1 MMPYADPL
9 ELIVDWYRQLWA
21 ESLGKRM
28 ETRPGRPPAGTL
40 PVRAMGA
47 VDQHSQLQMYLE
59 SRLDKIFTFLAL
71 DSWGQDFSIPLP
83 EENRKYFP
91 YLAGKK
97 MSQVLEAEFQATRQ
111 VITQTGHPNMT
122 LRLPA
127 INEHVIGQLID
138 LYQRITV
145 YAGLL
150 YGINPLDQPAVEKG
164 KKLAIQLLSG
174 DHSA

>member
-9 ELIVDWYRQLWA
+9 QLFGDWYRQLWA

-28 ETRPGRPPAGTL
+28 EHRDGRPAGTL
-40 PVRAMGA
+40 PVRALGT

-59 SRLDKIFTFLAL
+59 SWHDKVFSFLAV
-71 DSWGQDFSIPLP
+71 DEWPGNLP
-83 EENRKYFP
+83 ILVSESDLRTFP
-91 YLAGKK
+91 YLQGKR
-97 MSQVLEAEFQATRQ
+97 MQDVLEAEFAATSR
-111 VITQTGHPNMT
+111 VITEVGHPNMT

-127 INEHVIGQLID
+127 LNAHALGQLID
-138 LYQRITV
+138 LYQRVTV

-164 KKLAIQLLSG
+164 KQLAIQILSG
-174 DHSA
+174 DRKT